1 MFILLAKI
9 QTQNQQCFLTPTL
22 DLNHLWHC
30 RYGHLSFGGLK
41 TLQQKQMVHGLP
53 QLQYSNLLCE
63 DCILGKQ
70 HRSSFPRASMW
81 RASHP
86 LQLIHSDICGPINPI
101 SNSHKRYVLTFI
113 DDFSRKLWVFF
124 LSEKSNAFKMFQHF
138 KVKVEKETGTSIKGL
153 RTDRGGEFTSTEF
166 IEFCTVN
173 GIHRQLTA
181 SYTPQQNGVAERKN
195 RTIMNMVRSLLTSRR
210 VPKTFWPE
218 AVNWAA
224 HILNRSP
231 TLAIRNKTPE
241 ESWSGTKP
249 SVTHFRVFG
258 CLSYAHVPDNKHT
271 KLDNKSVK
279 CVLLGISEESKAY
292 RLYDP
297 LYQKVIVSR
306 DVVFNEEESWSWDDT
321 HIEAIQASL
330 DWNDTD
336 NNNNIQDETLDN
348 NSGETAHEEDNG
360 FFDTAD
366 NHDAFHDAA
375 DNHDESHQGN
385 LERPVA
391 EDHMTA
397 DSVSQRGGNRPR
409 QPPIWMRDYDSRD
422 AYSDDNQGNFA
433 LFVDED
439 PLSYENATRSAKWR
453 DAMDSE
459 IAAIRKNNTWE
470 ITDLPHGAK
479 TVGVKWVYKTKLN
492 ERGEVHKYKARLVA
506 KGYTQQYG
514 VDYIEVFAPVARMD
528 TIRLILALAAQ
539 KGWSLFQL
547 DVKSAFL
554 HGELNE
560 EVYIEQ
566 PPGYVIKG
574 AEKKVCRL
582 RRALYGLKQAPRA

>member
-1 MFILLAKI
+1 MYHPERGLIFETRMSLNRMFILLAKI

-30 RYGHLSFGGLK
+30 CYGHLSFVGLK

-70 HRSSFPRASMW
+70 HRSSFPRANMW

-86 LQLIHSDICGPINPI
+86 LQLIHSDLCGPINPI

-124 LSEKSNAFKMFQHF
+124 LAEKSDVFKMFQHF

-195 RTIMNMVRSLLTSRR
+195 QTIMNMVRSLLTSRR

-231 TLAIRNKTPE
+231 TLAIQNKTPE

-258 CLSYAHVPDNKHT
+258 CLSYAHVPYKKRT

-279 CVLLGISEESKAY
+279 CVLLGIIEESKAY

-297 LYQKVIVSR
+297 LSKKVIASR
-306 DVVFNEEESWSWDDT
+306 DVVFNEEESWLWDDT
-321 HIEAIQASL
+321 HTEAIQASL

-336 NNNNIQDETLDN
+336 SNNNIQDETLDN
-348 NSGETAHEEDNG
+348 NSGETAHEEGNG

-391 EDHMTA
+391 EEQTTA

-409 QPPIWMRDYDSRD
+409 KPPIWMPDYDSRD
-422 AYSDDNQGNFA
+422 AYFDDNQGNFA
-433 LFVDED
+433 LFVDEN
-439 PLSYENATRSAKWR
+439 PLSYENAARSAK
-453 DAMDSE
+453 
-459 IAAIRKNNTWE
+459 
-470 ITDLPHGAK
+470 
-479 TVGVKWVYKTKLN
+479 
-492 ERGEVHKYKARLVA
+492 
-506 KGYTQQYG
+506 
-514 VDYIEVFAPVARMD
+514 
-528 TIRLILALAAQ
+528 
-539 KGWSLFQL
+539 
-547 DVKSAFL
+547 
-554 HGELNE
+554 
-560 EVYIEQ
+560 
-566 PPGYVIKG
+566 
-574 AEKKVCRL
+574 
-582 RRALYGLKQAPRA
+582 

>member
-1 MFILLAKI
+1 
-9 QTQNQQCFLTPTL
+9 
-22 DLNHLWHC
+22 
-30 RYGHLSFGGLK
+30 
-41 TLQQKQMVHGLP
+41 
-53 QLQYSNLLCE
+53 
-63 DCILGKQ
+63 
-70 HRSSFPRASMW
+70 
-81 RASHP
+81 
-86 LQLIHSDICGPINPI
+86 
-101 SNSHKRYVLTFI
+101 
-113 DDFSRKLWVFF
+113 
-124 LSEKSNAFKMFQHF
+124 
-138 KVKVEKETGTSIKGL
+138 
-153 RTDRGGEFTSTEF
+153 
-166 IEFCTVN
+166 
-173 GIHRQLTA
+173 
-181 SYTPQQNGVAERKN
+181 
-195 RTIMNMVRSLLTSRR
+195 
-210 VPKTFWPE
+210 
-218 AVNWAA
+218 
-224 HILNRSP
+224 
-231 TLAIRNKTPE
+231 
-241 ESWSGTKP
+241 
-249 SVTHFRVFG
+249 VFG
-258 CLSYAHVPDNKHT
+258 CLSYTHVPDNKRT

-297 LYQKVIVSR
+297 LSQKVIVSR
-306 DVVFNEEESWSWDDT
+306 DVVFNEEESWPWDDT
-321 HIEAIQASL
+321 HTEAIQASL

-336 NNNNIQDETLDN
+336 SNNNIQDETLDN
-348 NSGETAHEEDNG
+348 NSGETAHKEDNG

-391 EDHMTA
+391 EEQTTA
-397 DSVSQRGGNRPR
+397 DSVSQRGGNCPR
-409 QPPIWMRDYDSRD
+409 KTPIWMRDYDSGD

-439 PLSYENATRSAKWR
+439 PLSYENAARSAKWR

-459 IAAIRKNNTWE
+459 IAAIQKNNTWE
-470 ITDLPHGAK
+470 IIDLPHGAK

-492 ERGEVHKYKARLVA
+492 ECGKVDKYKARLVA

-514 VDYIEVFAPVARMD
+514 VDYMEVFAPVARMD

-554 HGELNE
+554 HGELNK

-574 AEKKVCRL
+574 AEKKVCSL
-582 RRALYGLKQAPRA
+582 RRALYGLKQAPRAWYNRIESYFLKEGFEKCPYEHTLFLKKTEEGTFLIVCLYVDDLIFTGNNEKMFNSFKQSMMKEFDMTDLGRMRYFLGLEVFQRTDGIFICQRKYA